1 MTPKT
6 AARTKAT
13 IIKTVEIERITPGTF
28 LDQNGT
34 WENENVRV
42 HVEPRASQ
50 LFSFSAFG
58 FVLKFLDLM
67 LQFSLNTII

>member
-1 MTPKT
+1 MDIRYSMTPKT

-42 HVEPRASQ
+42 HVEPGAFQ
-50 LFSFSAFG
+50 LFSISVCFKISGFNLTIFS
-58 FVLKFLDLM
+58 
-67 LQFSLNTII
+67 